1 MTMKKMYYL
10 EICDSDKICGGVYPL
25 GEMTEKQALKEAERR
40 IKELWRSDKEGL
52 KHIEFNVCTD
62 DDAMDMVFSVDLM
75 HGDIMVYDYLIKEFI
90 KDTAGDRI
98 QRLFK
103 KIDDNIDEMKKAS
116 AAISCNQ
123 E

>member
-1 MTMKKMYYL
+1 MKNMYYL
-10 EICDSDKICGGVYPL
+10 EICDSPKICGGVYPL

-62 DDAMDMVFSVDLM
+62 SEALDMVFGVDLM
-75 HGDIMVYDYLIKEFI
+75 HGDLMVYDYRTEEYI

-98 QRLFK
+98 KRLTE
-103 KIDDNIDEMKKAS
+103 KIDEDLAKMKETL
-116 AAISCNQ
+116 AALSGTRSK
-123 E
+123 